1 MQDGTHVMSVKSQEV
16 RRSPF
21 IEIGIEMK
29 QRAKAMQS
37 ELREADAQRRSA
49 TATTHASS
57 GRTVGFVKRSRQPNA
72 MPCKTEHGQIHR

>member
-1 MQDGTHVMSVKSQEV
+1 MSAKSPEG

-49 TATTHASS
+49 TATTHARS
-57 GRTVGFVKRSRQPNA
+57 GRTVGFVKRSRHSIA
-72 MPCKTEHGQIHR
+72 MSCTTEHGQIHRQPLL